1 MSHSLESFIFSI
13 QCHSFSKS
21 QMSHYVHVQ
30 KVAKVKLGYRE
41 EAVGSPI
48 RSSLMSVL
56 HELNISDEF
65 SFFLS
70 FAEKERKKL
79 TPHDMAHNIPCNHP
93 HSCSLKLEPVAE
105 P

>member
-1 MSHSLESFIFSI
+1 
-13 QCHSFSKS
+13 
-21 QMSHYVHVQ
+21 MSHYVHVQ

-65 SFFLS
+65 SLFLS
-70 FAEKERKKL
+70 FAGKERKKL
-79 TPHDMAHNIPCNHP
+79 TPHDMAHNIPCNHQ
-93 HSCSLKLEPVAE
+93 HFYTLNLLLVAMQ
-105 P
+105 